1 MIAAWMLWS
10 IGVGLLLL
18 VAGLAAEK
26 VFEGR
31 RRWVWATVGAGTV
44 LVTAVRLFA
53 TGGSGPEIDSRG
65 LVITE
70 VTAPDNNAA
79 VAWEGAEVSP
89 GILPETVSPPLF
101 PLTIPHDSVLH
112 TLDGI
117 MLPAWLALSAG
128 LLLWA
133 LIGIG
138 KLLRRGRAW
147 EPGTLLGQP
156 VQWSRD
162 TGPAIVGL
170 FRPRVVLPAW
180 VADVEASKQKLI
192 LAHEEEHRRAGDGIL
207 RFAMATLLIAIPWNP
222 FLWLHYRRLCLAIE
236 LDCDHRVV
244 KRLPDRRW
252 HYGDLLVRA
261 AARRGI
267 RPGFAPTAFADRR
280 SFLEKRIGRLLSEG
294 PEVPLAQV
302 AFFAFAAIM
311 VAGVAMWVPG
321 VTEES
326 AQPEELAAPGV
337 YFPTMTAHIRSKP
350 HFSFSFRYQKGVTRA
365 VTPDWAYR
373 FSYKFNRSPVRSF
386 ESAVFLD
393 AVEPFEPPAFKPT
406 RIQGQGSLGW
416 NDLEWAPTLFEV
428 WENEPDAPLPVV
440 SLPTAPSPY
449 TAAYAVPLPP
459 VPTDASVMETPQYV
473 YHTTRP
479 ELANHWQ
486 VRQTLEDKYPATLKD
501 EGIGGTTVL
510 YLFVN
515 TDGTVS
521 EAILKTSSGHPSLDW
536 AAVQTAKAAR
546 FLPATNEGL
555 PVGIWIEMEMPFV
568 AE

>member
-26 VFEGR
+26 LFEGR

-53 TGGSGPEIDSRG
+53 TGGSGPEIDSGG

-79 VAWEGAEVSP
+79 VAWEGARVSP

-112 TLDGI
+112 TLDRI
-117 MLPAWLALSAG
+117 LLPAWLALSAG

-138 KLLRRGRAW
+138 KLLRRGRTW
-147 EPGTLLGQP
+147 KPGTLLGRT
-156 VQWSRD
+156 VLWSRD

-180 VADVEASKQKLI
+180 VADADASKQKLI

-222 FLWLHYRRLCLAIE
+222 FLWLHYRRLSLAIE

-321 VTEES
+321 VTEEA
-326 AQPEELAAPGV
+326 AQPEELAAPEV
-337 YFPTMTAHIRSKP
+337 YSMGFTNLYFGSYLRSRIKNSISPTHDWT
-350 HFSFSFRYQKGVTRA
+350 FSFSYE
-365 VTPDWAYR
+365 
-373 FSYKFNRSPVRSF
+373 FNPSVMSF
-386 ESAVFLD
+386 ESAVSLD
-393 AVEPFEPPAFKPT
+393 AVEPFEPPAFKPP

-416 NDLEWAPTLFEV
+416 NDPEWAPTLFEV

-440 SLPTAPSPY
+440 SLPTAPSSY
-449 TAAYAVPLPP
+449 TAAYGVPP
-459 VPTDASVMETPQYV
+459 VPSDASVMDAPQYV
-473 YHTTRP
+473 YHTTAPR
-479 ELANHWQ
+479 LANRWNVKHA
-486 VRQTLEDKYPATLKD
+486 LEDKYPAALQDK
-501 EGIGGTTVL
+501 GIGGTTVL

-521 EAILKTSSGHPSLDW
+521 EAIVKTSSGHPSLDW
-536 AAVQTAKAAR
+536 AAVQAAKVAR

>member
-10 IGVGLLLL
+10 IGVALLLL

-53 TGGSGPEIDSRG
+53 TGGSGPEIDSGG

-79 VAWEGAEVSP
+79 VAWEGAGVSP

-117 MLPAWLALSAG
+117 LLPAWLALSAG
-128 LLLWA
+128 LALWA

-138 KLLRRGRAW
+138 KLLRRGRTW
-147 EPGTLLGQP
+147 EPGTLLSQP
-156 VQWSRD
+156 VLWSRD

-180 VADVEASKQKLI
+180 VADADASKQRLI

-321 VTEES
+321 VTEET
-326 AQPEELAAPGV
+326 AQPEELSAFEV
-337 YFPTMTAHIRSKP
+337 YSPTMGYTN
-350 HFSFSFRYQKGVTRA
+350 
-365 VTPDWAYR
+365 
-373 FSYKFNRSPVRSF
+373 SYLSSYIMQELLSMIVMTVEPEIF
-386 ESAVFLD
+386 AD
-393 AVEPFEPPAFKPT
+393 AVEPFEPPAFKPA

-416 NDLEWAPTLFEV
+416 NDPEWTPTLFEV
-428 WENEPDAPLPVV
+428 WENEPDAPCPSFPCPPHPLRTQP
-440 SLPTAPSPY
+440 PTKCPPCPRTRASWTRLSTSTTPLHPDWRIAGTSNALSRTSIRRLCETRASAAPRSSTCSSTPTGLSP
-449 TAAYAVPLPP
+449 
-459 VPTDASVMETPQYV
+459 
-473 YHTTRP
+473 
-479 ELANHWQ
+479 
-486 VRQTLEDKYPATLKD
+486 RQ
-501 EGIGGTTVL
+501 
-510 YLFVN
+510 
-515 TDGTVS
+515 S
-521 EAILKTSSGHPSLDW
+521 
-536 AAVQTAKAAR
+536 
-546 FLPATNEGL
+546 
-555 PVGIWIEMEMPFV
+555 
-568 AE
+568 

>member
-53 TGGSGPEIDSRG
+53 TGGSGPEIDSGG

-70 VTAPDNNAA
+70 VTAPEENAA
-79 VAWEGAEVSP
+79 VAWEGAGVSP
-89 GILPETVSPPLF
+89 GILPETVSPPIF

-117 MLPAWLALSAG
+117 LLPAWLALSAG
-128 LLLWA
+128 LALWA

-156 VQWSRD
+156 VLWSRD

-180 VADVEASKQKLI
+180 VADADASKQRLI

-321 VTEES
+321 ITKEA
-326 AQPEELAAPGV
+326 AQPEELAAPEV
-337 YFPTMTAHIRSKP
+337 YFRTMEYSI
-350 HFSFSFRYQKGVTRA
+350 SFTHDGTFG
-365 VTPDWAYR
+365 
-373 FSYKFNRSPVRSF
+373 FSYGFNPSVMSF
-386 ESAVFLD
+386 ESELFAD
-393 AVEPFEPPAFKPT
+393 AVGPFEPPAFKPA

-416 NDLEWAPTLFEV
+416 NDPEWAPTLFEV

-440 SLPTAPSPY
+440 SLPTAPSSY
-449 TAAYAVPLPP
+449 TAAYGVPP
-459 VPTDASVMETPQYV
+459 VPSDASVMDAPQYV
-473 YHTTRP
+473 YHTTAPR
-479 ELANHWQ
+479 LANRWN
-486 VRQTLEDKYPATLKD
+486 VKRALEDKYPAALRDK
-501 EGIGGTTVL
+501 GIGGTTVL

-521 EAILKTSSGHPSLDW
+521 EAIVKTSSGHPSLDW
-536 AAVQTAKAAR
+536 AAVQAAKAAR
-546 FLPATNEGL
+546 FLPATNEGV
-555 PVGIWIEMEMPFV
+555 PAGIWIEMEMPFV

>member
-53 TGGSGPEIDSRG
+53 SGGSGPEVGSGG
-65 LVITE
+65 LMITE
-70 VTAPDNNAA
+70 VAAPENNAA

-89 GILPETVSPPLF
+89 GTLPETVSPPIF

-117 MLPAWLALSAG
+117 LLPVWLALSAG
-128 LLLWA
+128 LALWA

-147 EPGTLLGQP
+147 EPGTLLGRT
-156 VQWSRD
+156 VLWSRD

-180 VADVEASKQKLI
+180 VADADASKQKLI

-321 VTEES
+321 VTEEA
-326 AQPEELAAPGV
+326 AQ
-337 YFPTMTAHIRSKP
+337 
-350 HFSFSFRYQKGVTRA
+350 
-365 VTPDWAYR
+365 
-373 FSYKFNRSPVRSF
+373 
-386 ESAVFLD
+386 
-393 AVEPFEPPAFKPT
+393 
-406 RIQGQGSLGW
+406 
-416 NDLEWAPTLFEV
+416 FEV

-449 TAAYAVPLPP
+449 TAAYVPP
-459 VPTDASVMETPQYV
+459 VPEDASVMDAPQYV

-479 ELANHWQ
+479 RLANRWY
-486 VRQTLEDKYPATLKD
+486 VKRALEDKYPAALRDK
-501 EGIGGTTVL
+501 GIGGTTVL

-521 EAILKTSSGHPSLDW
+521 EAILKTSSGDPSLDW
-536 AAVQTAKAAR
+536 VAVQAAKAAQ
-546 FLPATNEGL
+546 FLPATNEGI

-568 AE
+568 AQ

>member
-26 VFEGR
+26 LFEGR

-53 TGGSGPEIDSRG
+53 TGGPGPEIDSGG
-65 LVITE
+65 LAITE

-79 VAWEGAEVSP
+79 IAWEGAEVSP

-117 MLPAWLALSAG
+117 LLPVWLALSAG
-128 LLLWA
+128 LALWA

-138 KLLRRGRAW
+138 KLLRRGRGW
-147 EPGTLLGQP
+147 EPGTLLGQT
-156 VQWSRD
+156 VLWSRD

-180 VADVEASKQKLI
+180 VADADTSKQRLI

-321 VTEES
+321 VTEET
-326 AQPEELAAPGV
+326 AQPEELAAPEV
-337 YFPTMTAHIRSKP
+337 YSMGFTNFYFGSYLRSRIKNSISPTHDWT
-350 HFSFSFRYQKGVTRA
+350 FSFSYE
-365 VTPDWAYR
+365 
-373 FSYKFNRSPVRSF
+373 FNPSVMSF
-386 ESAVFLD
+386 EPKLFAD
-393 AVEPFEPPAFKPT
+393 AVEPFEPPAFKPP

-416 NDLEWAPTLFEV
+416 NDPEWTPTLFEV

-440 SLPTAPSPY
+440 SLPTAPSSY
-449 TAAYAVPLPP
+449 TAAYGVPP
-459 VPTDASVMETPQYV
+459 VPSDASVMDAPQYV
-473 YHTTRP
+473 YHTTAPR
-479 ELANHWQ
+479 LANRWN
-486 VRQTLEDKYPATLKD
+486 VKRALEDKYPAALRDK
-501 EGIGGTTVL
+501 GIGGTTVL

-521 EAILKTSSGHPSLDW
+521 EAIVKTSSGHPSLDW
-536 AAVQTAKAAR
+536 AAVQAAKSAR
-546 FLPATNEGL
+546 FLPASNEGL

>member
-26 VFEGR
+26 LFEGR

-53 TGGSGPEIDSRG
+53 TGGSGPEIDSGG

-70 VTAPDNNAA
+70 VAAPDNNAA
-79 VAWEGAEVSP
+79 VAWEGAGVSP
-89 GILPETVSPPLF
+89 GILPEKVSPPIF

-117 MLPAWLALSAG
+117 LLPVWLALSAG
-128 LLLWA
+128 LALWA

-147 EPGTLLGQP
+147 EPGTLLGRT
-156 VQWSRD
+156 VLWSRD

-180 VADVEASKQKLI
+180 VADADASKQRLI

-280 SFLEKRIGRLLSEG
+280 SFLEKRIGRLLSEA

-321 VTEES
+321 VTEEA
-326 AQPEELAAPGV
+326 AQPEELAASEV
-337 YFPTMTAHIRSKP
+337 YFPTTEYSISSTHDWT
-350 HFSFSFRYQKGVTRA
+350 FSFSYE
-365 VTPDWAYR
+365 
-373 FSYKFNRSPVRSF
+373 FNPSVMSF
-386 ESAVFLD
+386 ESAVSLD
-393 AVEPFEPPAFKPT
+393 AVEPFEPPAFKPP

-416 NDLEWAPTLFEV
+416 NDPKWTPTLFEV

-449 TAAYAVPLPP
+449 TAAYEVPP
-459 VPTDASVMETPQYV
+459 VPSDASVMDAPQYV
-473 YHTTRP
+473 YHTTAPR
-479 ELANHWQ
+479 LANRWN
-486 VRQTLEDKYPATLKD
+486 VKRALEDKYPAALRD

-521 EAILKTSSGHPSLDW
+521 ETVLKTSSGHPSLDW
-536 AAVQTAKAAR
+536 AAVQAAKAAR
-546 FLPATNEGL
+546 FLPASNEGL